1 MRYSSP
7 LWRHNQCKKKK
18 LKHLKSSK
26 SYPDTYVQINI
37 FINKILLLY
46 MENTSICK
54 RRKWKITTKKIMPIN
69 IYKLFWHYFIF
80 SLYKMMSHFRN
91 KTSVMF
97 FNQKVVPNCTDK
109 LNSVTVSAFYF
120 FNTTIIHG
128 IFRYIHVH
136 VTD

>member
-1 MRYSSP
+1 MS
-7 LWRHNQCKKKK
+7 
-18 LKHLKSSK
+18 
-26 SYPDTYVQINI
+26 
-37 FINKILLLY
+37 
-46 MENTSICK
+46 
-54 RRKWKITTKKIMPIN
+54 
-69 IYKLFWHYFIF
+69 LF
-80 SLYKMMSHFRN
+80 KN
-91 KTSVMF
+91 KTSLMF

>member
-1 MRYSSP
+1 MKDYKR
-7 LWRHNQCKKKK
+7 KK
-18 LKHLKSSK
+18 LCQLI
-26 SYPDTYVQINI
+26 YINFFDT
-37 FINKILLLY
+37 ILFL
-46 MENTSICK
+46 
-54 RRKWKITTKKIMPIN
+54 
-69 IYKLFWHYFIF
+69 
-80 SLYKMMSHFRN
+80 SLYKMMSHFKN
-91 KTSVMF
+91 KTSLMF